1 MNKKIISV
9 LLVVLV
15 LGGIGAYVALS
26 KKTTSEY
33 TPTGTQ
39 TQTETPIETPVTS
52 APHETTNGGTNT
64 IGGTTVDVSVGTTPT
79 SYTMAQ
85 VATHASASSC
95 WTAINS
101 NVYDVTTWINKHPGG
116 AQAILSLCG
125 KDGSA
130 AFNDQHGG
138 QRRPENELASFK
150 IGALA
155 A

>member
-26 KKTTSEY
+26 KKAASDYTS
-33 TPTGTQ
+33 TGTQ
-39 TQTETPIETPVTS
+39 TQTETPVTS
-52 APHETTNGGTNT
+52 APHETTNGGTNPA
-64 IGGTTVDVSVGTTPT
+64 GGTTVDVSVGTTPT

-85 VATHASASSC
+85 VAMHANASSC
-95 WTAINS
+95 WTAING

-116 AQAILSLCG
+116 AQAVLSLCG

-130 AFNDQHGG
+130 AFDDQHGG
-138 QRRPENELASFK
+138 QRRPENELEGFK